1 MITDKPKFKN
11 LKSEGLKR
19 VVEKLNNNDKI
30 TNKHFNVVDAV
41 EYTKEYFNKGSEQ
54 DEQININNKLITER
68 ITYESNE
75 TEILKYQLIYYGL
88 TADDDTK
95 EKQDK
100 KRIRKEL
107 IYKRQK

>member
-1 MITDKPKFKN
+1 MITQKQTFKN

-19 VVEKLNNNDKI
+19 VVEILNNNDKI

-75 TEILKYQLIYYGL
+75 KEIIKYQLIYYGL
-88 TADDDTK
+88 TADDDTE
-95 EKQDK
+95 EKKDE

>member
-1 MITDKPKFKN
+1 MKTETKVFKN

-19 VVEKLNNNDKI
+19 VVEKINNNDKI

-41 EYTKEYFNKGSEQ
+41 EYTKEYFNTGKEL
-54 DEQININNKLITER
+54 DEQININNDLISER

-75 TEILKYQLIYYGL
+75 KEIIKYQ
-88 TADDDTK
+88 
-95 EKQDK
+95 
-100 KRIRKEL
+100 RIFYNGEEIRNEL

>member
-1 MITDKPKFKN
+1 MKTDKPKFKN

-41 EYTKEYFNKGSEQ
+41 EYTKEYFNKGKEL
-54 DEQININNKLITER
+54 DEQININNDLILER

-75 TEILKYQLIYYGL
+75 KEIIKYQIITYNG
-88 TADDDTK
+88 
-95 EKQDK
+95 EE
-100 KRIRKEL
+100 IRNEL